1 MIIAISLE
9 DTTGDEGLPRMIYTS
24 RVAVF
29 DYEAQAQEFAKDRP
43 EITLVDTDSLQ
54 IIKGGMLCVDEED

>member
-9 DTTGDEGLPRMIYTS
+9 DTGGDEGLPRMIYTS

-29 DYEAQAQEFAKDRP
+29 DCEAHAQTFSKDKP
-43 EITLVDTDSLQ
+43 EITLIDTDSLQ